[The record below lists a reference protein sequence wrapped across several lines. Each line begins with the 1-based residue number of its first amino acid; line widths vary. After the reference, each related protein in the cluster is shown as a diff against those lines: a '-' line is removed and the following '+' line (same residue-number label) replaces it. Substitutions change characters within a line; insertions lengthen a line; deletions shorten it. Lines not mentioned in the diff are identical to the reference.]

1 MALTPQNLL
10 KARNVR
16 VAAGYDDSIGL
27 TLHVVDGPLW
37 RAAYGDASAG
47 TPLVPPSIV
56 SVSPVGQ
63 GATDIAALNALF
75 AVMISSTAATAT
87 SEASQST
94 AAAAIAAA
102 VAAAAAA

>member
-27 TLHVVDGPLW
+27 TLHVIDGPVW
-37 RAAYGDASAG
+37 FAAYGKARMLPDPVVN
-47 TPLVPPSIV
+47 T
-56 SVSPVGQ
+56 VSPIGQ

-75 AVMISSTAATAT
+75 AAMVTATAATAT
-87 SEASQST
+87 AKATQST
-94 AAAAIAAA
+94 EAAAIAAA
-102 VAAAAAA
+102 VAAAAA